1 VPVARTGTSAGTL
14 GADVRNVAPPHPGWD
29 DGGVTA
35 SAPEFFAGRLLV
47 ATPQIENGP
56 FRRAVVLV
64 LHHEEGGAQGV
75 VLNRPLEAEIDSVL
89 PGWQAV
95 TTLPQT
101 LFEGGPVELNSAI
114 GLATVPGDNPE
125 PMGVKHLFRGL
136 GLVDLDAPPNL
147 VAPEVAGLRIFA
159 GYAGWSPSQLEEEV
173 GRGDWYVVDYEA
185 RDAFTAY
192 PDSLWSEVLGRQGDN
207 RKLVALFPDDPSMN

>member
-1 VPVARTGTSAGTL
+1 M
-14 GADVRNVAPPHPGWD
+14 
-29 DGGVTA
+29 TA
-35 SAPEFFAGRLLV
+35 SGQEFFPGRLLV
-47 ATPQIENGP
+47 ATPQIEDGP

-64 LHHEEGGAQGV
+64 LHHDEGGAQGV

-125 PMGVKHLFRGL
+125 PMGVKPLFRGL
-136 GLVDLDAPPNL
+136 GLVDLDASPNL
-147 VAPEVAGLRIFA
+147 VAPEVAGMRIFA

-173 GRGDWYVVDYEA
+173 RRGDWYVVDYEA

-192 PDSLWSEVLGRQGDN
+192 PDGLWSEVLGRQIDN
-207 RKLVALFPDDPSMN
+207 LKLVALFPDDPSMN